1 VKPAEVEAYA
11 QAAEAA
17 YAAMYDSRRP
27 KDHFDDA
34 MSAFHHAIK
43 AADGAGLR
51 DEAIR
56 LKWRREEVRAI
67 YNSQFRGL

>member
-1 VKPAEVEAYA
+1 VTTADVEAYER
-11 QAAEAA
+11 AAEVA

-43 AADGAGLR
+43 AAEATGLR
-51 DEAIR
+51 EEAIR